1 VVEVKERI
9 SALMD
14 GELDE
19 RAADEA
25 IRALRGE
32 GSGAGEALDA
42 WRTYHLISDAMRDTR
57 LLSAGF
63 TARLAERL
71 AAEPTVIAPAN
82 LRRAPAKRFALAA
95 AASVAGVGLVG
106 WLAFAP
112 QPQVSQVAQAPK
124 PQQVQKPQQPAMAG
138 TVNLIPLPSATNDY
152 LLAHQGFSPR
162 MSLQGMAPYVRTV
175 AEHPDESAK

>member
-1 VVEVKERI
+1 RGHELRGHRAGHGLPDRYRALADLQGARGDCGAVAPAVGDAQRQEVVEVNERI
-9 SALMD
+9 SVLMD

-25 IRALRGE
+25 IRALRVEGE
-32 GSGAGEALDA
+32 PLEA

-63 TARLAERL
+63 TARFAQRL

-82 LRRAPAKRFALAA
+82 LRRSPAKRVALAA

-112 QPQVSQVAQAPK
+112 GIQAPQPQAL
-124 PQQVQKPQQPAMAG
+124 QP
-138 TVNLIPLPSATNDY
+138 
-152 LLAHQGFSPR
+152 
-162 MSLQGMAPYVRTV
+162 
-175 AEHPDESAK
+175 

>member
-1 VVEVKERI
+1 
-9 SALMD
+9 MD

-25 IRALRGE
+25 IRALRVEGE
-32 GSGAGEALDA
+32 PLEA

-63 TARLAERL
+63 TARFAQRL

-82 LRRAPAKRFALAA
+82 LRRSPAKRVALAA

-112 QPQVSQVAQAPK
+112 QPQAPQSMAQSEPQPPAVTVTVS
-124 PQQVQKPQQPAMAG
+124 
-138 TVNLIPLPSATNDY
+138 TIPLPSATNDY

-162 MSLQGMAPYVRTV
+162 VSLQGMAPYVRTV
-175 AEHPDESAK
+175 AQHPGEQRAK

>member
-1 VVEVKERI
+1 MKEQI

-14 GELDE
+14 GELDGQ
-19 RAADEA
+19 AADGA
-25 IRALRGE
+25 IASLHGE
-32 GSGAGEALDA
+32 GESLEA

-63 TARLAERL
+63 AARVAQRL
-71 AAEPTVIAPAN
+71 EQEPTVLAPAN
-82 LRRAPAKRFALAA
+82 LRRTPVKRFALAA

-112 QPQVSQVAQAPK
+112 QAPNPQPVAKMQ
-124 PQQVQKPQQPAMAG
+124 
-138 TVNLIPLPSATNDY
+138 TIPLPSATNDY

-162 MSLQGMAPYVRTV
+162 VSLQGMAPYVRTV
-175 AEHPDESAK
+175 AEHTAEPTGESGK